1 MNNNIFYPSHKEYS
15 QSEIRILYYYTVILT
30 IMHLLLLLVW
40 PHFLFHNE
48 EEYSRNNKQ
57 LSSWLKIKINQ
68 WYTTNK
74 TMTTKNYW
82 PNVSTK
88 SLFLCLITSRGENLL
103 TRSTSAIGTLSEPRS
118 THHQLGLSSCVCAHW
133 APGSKFVPTFPSTAF
148 QEMPPQQVLLCLV
161 GFRKARFSTHVI
173 YGDKAHIN
181 MFFWMKHEP
190 SLRLILINLG

>member
-1 MNNNIFYPSHKEYS
+1 MNSNIFYPSHKEYS

-40 PHFLFHNE
+40 PHFFFHNE

-181 MFFWMKHEP
+181 MFFWMKH
-190 SLRLILINLG
+190 LDLF